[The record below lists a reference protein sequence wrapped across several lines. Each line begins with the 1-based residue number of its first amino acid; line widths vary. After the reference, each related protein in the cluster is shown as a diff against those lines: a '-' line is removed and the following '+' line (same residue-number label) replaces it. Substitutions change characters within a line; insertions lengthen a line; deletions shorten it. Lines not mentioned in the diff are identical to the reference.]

1 MTTDTGA
8 PDPTRARLIRA
19 AVGLFRRQGVAG
31 SGIGAICARAGVT
44 KGVFAYHFPGGKEDL
59 VVEAIAHNR
68 RDVQGALGEIGAS
81 NYASL
86 GAMVEACFAG
96 YAEVLRAKGSD
107 FGCPVAASI
116 VDSSSVSP
124 HVRSAARE
132 AFSTW
137 RSGLQAFDAD
147 RVRSDDLDSLV
158 LAALEGAI
166 LLSRAEDDPDAL
178 VRVGRSLRTL
188 LDG

>member
-1 MTTDTGA
+1 VTTDTGA

-44 KGVFAYHFPGGKEDL
+44 KGVFAYHFPGGKEEL
-59 VVEAIAHNR
+59 IVEAIADNS
-68 RDVQGALGEIGAS
+68 RDVQGALVEIGAS
-81 NYASL
+81 DHPSL

-96 YAEVLRAKGSD
+96 YAELLRAQGTD
-107 FGCPVAASI
+107 FGCPVAASV
-116 VDSSSVSP
+116 VDSSAVSP
-124 HVRSAARE
+124 RVRSAAHH

-147 RVRSDDLDSLV
+147 RVSSQDLDSLV

-178 VRVGRSLRTL
+178 VRVGRSLRML
-188 LDG
+188 LDD

>member
-44 KGVFAYHFPGGKEDL
+44 KGVFAYHFPGGKEEL
-59 VVEAIAHNR
+59 IVEAIADNS
-68 RDVQGALGEIGAS
+68 RDVQGALGEIRTS

-116 VDSSSVSP
+116 VDSSAVSP
-124 HVRSAARE
+124 NVRSAAHQ
-132 AFSTW
+132 AFSAW
-137 RSGLQAFDAD
+137 RSGLRALDPD
-147 RVRSDDLDSLV
+147 RVSSNDLDSLV

-166 LLSRAEDDPDAL
+166 LMSRVEDDPDAL